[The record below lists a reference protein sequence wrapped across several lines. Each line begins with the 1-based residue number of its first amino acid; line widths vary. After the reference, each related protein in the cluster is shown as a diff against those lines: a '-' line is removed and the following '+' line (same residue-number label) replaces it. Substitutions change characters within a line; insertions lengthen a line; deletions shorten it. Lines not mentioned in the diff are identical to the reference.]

1 MSLLSLP
8 LLIGHVFMCKVLNL
22 VMICIIEKNEAVGMG
37 LTAVAGCALGL
48 LVGLRGPDIRWPIAI

>member
-1 MSLLSLP
+1 
-8 LLIGHVFMCKVLNL
+8 MCKVLNL
-22 VMICIIEKNEAVGMG
+22 VMIYIIEKNEAVGMG